1 MKKLT
6 EKNIAFCEAYVA
18 NSYNGAAAYATAYEN
33 DNPNTCSTEASKM
46 LKNSLVQERIKQI
59 EGDYRILGYS
69 IGIDKKFILNL
80 LLKQMAATKTTT
92 TGVQSDNIAINNA
105 VNTWAKLTGEFEVEK
120 KHITID
126 DESELTK
133 DPSKMTKEEIKEY
146 KEKIL
151 KTL

>member
-105 VNTWAKLTGEFEVEK
+105 VNTWAKLTGEFAAEK
-120 KHITID
+120 QEIVTID
-126 DESELTK
+126 NTGLESDPTTLTDEQRETLK
-133 DPSKMTKEEIKEY
+133 KE
-146 KEKIL
+146 IL
-151 KTL
+151 KQL